1 MTTKKK
7 TPVSWSKSDKSL
19 RAVQV
24 IFELGLEQSRT
35 LRINAIEQD
44 LSPSDYIRE
53 IIGLPRKKPIRPRLS
68 ISLSNEDY
76 QILADRYELTADKK
90 EQIREKIKE
99 ELLTITQK

>member
-1 MTTKKK
+1 MAKKR
-7 TPVSWSKSDKSL
+7 PASWAQSDKSL

-35 LRINAIEQD
+35 LRIRAIEQD

-68 ISLSNEDY
+68 ISLSAEDY
-76 QILADRYELTADKK
+76 QILSQRYQLQPEQK
-90 EQIREKIKE
+90 EQIREKIKQ
-99 ELLTITQK
+99 ELLRITKQ

>member
-1 MTTKKK
+1 MVTKKN
-7 TPVSWSKSDKSL
+7 TPARWSQSDKSL

-53 IIGLPRKKPIRPRLS
+53 IIGLHRKKPIRPRLS

-76 QILADRYELTADKK
+76 QILADRYDLTADKK

-99 ELLTITQK
+99 ELLTTTKK